1 MARDHRPTLHVIAG
15 PNGAGKT
22 TLYYSQIQDR
32 FPEAEFINAD
42 LLAKEHY
49 GHNAVTLEE
58 SQTGQR
64 LAAERRRQLM
74 VEGKSLVTESTFS
87 HESKLELIRDA
98 KAAGYAVT
106 VYHVN
111 VRNVELSVNRVAS
124 RVAEGGHPVPEN
136 KIRERYERNQT
147 LIHEA
152 TKLADRAYVF
162 DNSKFE
168 QSHTLAIELKQ
179 GKALRI
185 GENVPA
191 WARELYAP
199 ELAHF
204 SPARVNRPAKSF
216 ADADSIVKQQ
226 LGEDARTFIPK
237 RGGSYSGQIIGET
250 DLHAVQ
256 KIGKSS
262 AVAHFVSRLDR
273 PLHVG
278 DQASVKY
285 DSKGHS
291 SATVANERGPHAVA
305 ADAWARDPGKAPT
318 KYPDLALEMTKASAW
333 LAIARNKAM
342 DGGLNGN
349 ALNAMIGK
357 LQARFA
363 ADLEHGRSI
372 PIPAASQQKAA
383 DKPAPSLER

>member
-22 TLYYSQIQDR
+22 TLYHNEIKHR

-42 LLAKEHY
+42 LLAKKHY

-64 LAAERRRQLM
+64 LAEERRRQLM
-74 VEGKSLVTESTFS
+74 TEGKSLVTESTFS

-106 VYHVN
+106 LYHVN
-111 VRNVELSVNRVAS
+111 VRSAELSVNRVAS

-136 KIRERYERNQT
+136 KIRERYERNQA
-147 LIHEA
+147 LIHKA

-168 QSHTLAIELKQ
+168 QPHTLAIELKQ

-185 GENVPA
+185 GDNVPA
-191 WARELYAP
+191 WARELYAS

-237 RGGSYSGQIIGET
+237 RGGSYSGQIIAET
-250 DLHAVQ
+250 DMHAVQ
-256 KIGKSS
+256 KIGSHS
-262 AVAHFVSRLDR
+262 AIAHFVSRLDR

-278 DQASVKY
+278 DQTTVKY
-285 DSKGHS
+285 DFNGRAST
-291 SATVANERGPHAVA
+291 TVANERGPYAVA
-305 ADAWARDPGKAPT
+305 ADAWVRDPIEAPT
-318 KYPDLALEMTKASAW
+318 KHPNLAHEMSKASTWLASARTKA
-333 LAIARNKAM
+333 L
-342 DGGLNGN
+342 DGGLKGN
-349 ALNAMIGK
+349 DLAAVVGK
-357 LQARFA
+357 LQTRLA
-363 ADLEHGRSI
+363 ADLEHGRTI
-372 PIPAASQQKAA
+372 PPTLQQKTP
-383 DKPAPSLER
+383 DRPASGLER